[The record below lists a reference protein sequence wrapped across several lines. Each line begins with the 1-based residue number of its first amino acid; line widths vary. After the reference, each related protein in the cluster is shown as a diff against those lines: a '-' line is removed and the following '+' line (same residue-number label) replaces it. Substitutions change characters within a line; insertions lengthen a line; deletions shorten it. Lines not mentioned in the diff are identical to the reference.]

1 MLRREPPGSRALPCC
16 GRGCQNKTFLGLSKA
31 CSVHIRA
38 GMGVPKCGDD
48 GSDVV
53 RNDFHWDGAILPA
66 QMFLRVKYSSSIIH
80 SAIATIRNHP
90 CVPNRCV
97 SAASRARNHRRDSA
111 RRWRRRRGGCC
122 GCSLARWLQRR
133 QLAAGAEQDQQ
144 HQRSGGDG
152 GRNWLPVSK
161 NQKCF
166 LRAKE
171 VNKKYCKFWLQNL
184 RNRLD

>member
-31 CSVHIRA
+31 CSVHNRA

-66 QMFLRVKYSSSIIH
+66 PMFLLVKCSSNIIH

-97 SAASRARNHRRDSA
+97 SAASRAWNHRRDSA
-111 RRWRRRRGGCC
+111 RRWRRRRGCC
-122 GCSLARWLQRR
+122 CCCSLARWLQRR
-133 QLAAGAEQDQQ
+133 QLAAGADEQDN
-144 HQRSGGDG
+144 SINGVAETGGG
-152 GRNWLPVSK
+152 TGCPFQKIRNVSCG
-161 NQKCF
+161 QE
-166 LRAKE
+166 L
-171 VNKKYCKFWLQNL
+171 NKKYCKFWLQN
-184 RNRLD
+184 RLD